1 MRLVSCEDPAAK
13 VSANF
18 LGDFR
23 GVAMAPKVDFF
34 FDIVCPY
41 AYLASRRLPALVQAR
56 GAQLTWRPVL
66 LGGLY
71 AKTGAPQG
79 AGGSASDAMPAA
91 KQRVVAADL
100 ARCASAQGA
109 TLQEHQLTTRP
120 STLLAM
126 RILTAAP
133 AEAVPTLAAAL
144 FTAYWEQGRDL
155 SSGEELARV
164 VGEMVHGVDGDSL
177 VASTDAL
184 AVKELL
190 RRNTD
195 DAHEKFGV
203 FGVPAFAV
211 GDVDPSHPLRG
222 KALHDAE
229 AAPPKRGNVLI
240 YGQDRLDFVDALLDP
255 NYSPDN
261 SPKYSPSPLSPT
273 PLLTPLPPTAPGA
286 RIELFHDFSS
296 PWSYLGYTQVHL
308 GTISAPSLCD
318 LSDPSLLTLL
328 SRHLG
333 RISVA
338 RPSEPR
344 RPPAR
349 HSCSGPSFS
358 APSSSR
364 RAHT

>member
-1 MRLVSCEDPAAK
+1 
-13 VSANF
+13 
-18 LGDFR
+18 
-23 GVAMAPKVDFF
+23 MAPKVDFF

-100 ARCASAQGA
+100 ARCAAAQGA

-155 SSGEELARV
+155 SIGEELARV
-164 VGEMVHGVDGDSL
+164 VDEAVHGVDGGLL

-229 AAPPKRGNVLI
+229 AAPPKRGHVLI
-240 YGQDRLDFVDALLDP
+240 YGQDRLNFVDALLDP

-296 PWSYLGYTQVHL
+296 PWSYLGYTQVHRILSRRQVSAHL
-308 GTISAPSLCD
+308 GPFSSPFSHAISAVSPWPGRANRGGRRRDARAPALPSRCRLQAGARTCACTR
-318 LSDPSLLTLL
+318 LHHL
-328 SRHLG
+328 SR
-333 RISVA
+333 I
-338 RPSEPR
+338 
-344 RPPAR
+344 
-349 HSCSGPSFS
+349 F
-358 APSSSR
+358 
-364 RAHT
+364 